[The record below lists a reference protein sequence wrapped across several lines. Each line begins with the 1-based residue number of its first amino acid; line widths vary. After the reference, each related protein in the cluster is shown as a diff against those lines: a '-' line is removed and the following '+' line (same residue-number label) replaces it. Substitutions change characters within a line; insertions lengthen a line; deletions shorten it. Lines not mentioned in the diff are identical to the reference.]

1 MLDGNGAVFNH
12 GNYSMIKLI
21 EMRVKRTKMNKG
33 HVIKCNFFLRNNQVQ
48 IITTMLNIQR

>member
-33 HVIKCNFFLRNNQVQ
+33 HVIKCNFF
-48 IITTMLNIQR
+48 